1 MGEQRSRL
9 RLWRPPQQS
18 GHRQGVFFSLPSFG
32 LGAFLTLPRAKP
44 DDTAAERRS
53 ISASRNALAINVI
66 LKAAMASPP
75 QIASA
80 HLRSHRRRSGIDL
93 RNRFTALTR
102 FFRSEQTGGG
112 HARRYSHPRF
122 PNAERSTPGGHT
134 IHPSDSGRRA
144 SERPPCCH
152 KESAAAYL

>member
-1 MGEQRSRL
+1 MSQLTQIIRHIAKLLQYDRVRKLANGFD
-9 RLWRPPQQS
+9 
-18 GHRQGVFFSLPSFG
+18 V
-32 LGAFLTLPRAKP
+32 GAFPTLPRAKP

-75 QIASA
+75 QIA
-80 HLRSHRRRSGIDL
+80 R
-93 RNRFTALTR
+93 ALIFDRIGGGRGSVCATGHC
-102 FFRSEQTGGG
+102 FDAIFRSELTEGG
-112 HARRYSHPRF
+112 H
-122 PNAERSTPGGHT
+122 TPGVTAIRALRMQKDQLQVGHT
-134 IHPSDSGRRA
+134 IHPSDSGRQA